1 LIFPVQM
8 CYRCLQSAI
17 LKNSQHMGLGVGED
31 KETEKNGKGRKWER
45 RREGREEKSGEFWLS
60 FSYKSI
66 TANSASAMF

>member
-1 LIFPVQM
+1 
-8 CYRCLQSAI
+8 
-17 LKNSQHMGLGVGED
+17 MGLGVGED